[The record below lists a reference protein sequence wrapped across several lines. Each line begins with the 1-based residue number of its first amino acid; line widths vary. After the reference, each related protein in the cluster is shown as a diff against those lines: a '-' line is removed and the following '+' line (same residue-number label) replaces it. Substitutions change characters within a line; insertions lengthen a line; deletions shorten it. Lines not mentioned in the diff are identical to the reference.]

1 MKTNLLFFAHT
12 VFLNPYTN
20 MERIGME
27 TKNTFVVTAITSLLQ
42 SKNNSTSKT
51 LDIPYALFVEEKLSF
66 GIGIHITFTFA
77 VFPKRNIILSRF
89 PLPPL
94 C

>member
-12 VFLNPYTN
+12 VFLNPYTS

-42 SKNNSTSKT
+42 SKNNPTSKT
-51 LDIPYALFVEEKLSF
+51 LDIPYALDCQVRAFHLIYAF
-66 GIGIHITFTFA
+66 LDT
-77 VFPKRNIILSRF
+77 
-89 PLPPL
+89 
-94 C
+94 

>member
-1 MKTNLLFFAHT
+1 
-12 VFLNPYTN
+12 
-20 MERIGME
+20 ME
-27 TKNTFVVTAITSLLQ
+27 TKNIFVVTAITSTSLLQ
-42 SKNNSTSKT
+42 SKNNLTSEA
-51 LDIPYALFVEEKLSF
+51 LVIPYARFAVEKLSF
-66 GIGIHITFTFA
+66 GIGIHIIFTFA